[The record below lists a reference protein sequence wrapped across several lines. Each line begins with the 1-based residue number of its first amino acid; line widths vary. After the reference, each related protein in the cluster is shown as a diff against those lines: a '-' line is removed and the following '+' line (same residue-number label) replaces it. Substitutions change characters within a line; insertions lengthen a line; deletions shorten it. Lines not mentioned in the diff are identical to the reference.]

1 MKIKISLVLMLFIIC
16 NIGFSQI
23 KSWKFIDVPMKLKP
37 TLYYHSS
44 DSLSFTRYGNSYDL
58 FLGKNFNPTTK
69 ILSNRISKSKMIEND
84 NYIFFNNAEAI
95 YKYDKTNSSIIKI
108 IDSRNFSSEYAV
120 IGNFIYVG
128 VYKSTGEWTGIW
140 NLLKLDFEG
149 NLVKEFLNSGY
160 PKIILSDNINI
171 FMYES
176 SSSKLYVFDLN
187 LSLKKSVKTTKF
199 ENLEMKGNLLFSK
212 DSFSSDQGST
222 WQKINTSFDLSK
234 SAIIENETQNLY
246 RLRKDTIFFSTNN
259 GSSFQFT
266 KLPIEPTHA
275 IVNRFDEIFIQ
286 NSNYCRTD
294 NIFRKKLNQNNWIEI
309 ELTTN
314 TASPFTFEAGK
325 NENLLYFQCNALLHT
340 KLGEEH
346 LFEKF
351 GNFGLDSYHHRSM
364 LNLDDER
371 FLICA
376 SNNLLISSDKGKS
389 WASQFA
395 FKSTYSLG
403 MVRKKDVYFL
413 INSDTITTS
422 TDGFKTFQNYVI
434 PNSVKWTLYD
444 WTYYPTNSHN
454 IFTFNKYYGL
464 THYNLKTGQS
474 NFYKK
479 DDHFN
484 KLNFNFYDLQTSY
497 DGNTLY
503 LYASDTLSNHF
514 ILVTDDNF
522 LTHNLKTI
530 PVNGKIISDHLNN
543 LYLYKDHFLFVSENK
558 GDAWKEIGQNLP
570 VGTIISD
577 VQVSP
582 DHYLYL
588 ATNKGILK
596 SNEPINKP
604 STIEIA
610 LHFDTNKDCMYDNDE
625 LFTLADI
632 KVKVND
638 SDFLTPNADGIIRY
652 ETQLEKNKIQ
662 FYYDTLDLSLCIADS
677 LTMDVGVGLPET
689 KRLDVGY
696 NRLPKCPKLTASLE
710 KLELKNCSA
719 NTLIF
724 KICNNGRADAEDVL
738 FESTLPYLF
747 GHVEHVN
754 DPFGSFN
761 WWVKTKIPKLKVN
774 ECKNYIINY
783 DIDCNTPIQDI
794 CITGK
799 LTHKTL
805 CGQSFELKHCA
816 KNYTWN
822 NDFTQRVIFNGKEIN
837 SNSSIAV
844 NNSQPQLFTFEN
856 NMIYN
861 GTDSLFSIQIE
872 DEFSDFFDLNT
883 ITVLQ
888 NSLPYSL
895 STEDGK
901 LLISMKGQTQN
912 GRIHQFF
919 YTIKTKNNIKSGD
932 VLNIESFVNFDKDW
946 HGYWRDY
953 KFNVEISNATSEWDG
968 DHFVIYPNPFESTLI
983 INSQNQDDFSL
994 KIYNTQGQVLYH
1006 QESITS
1012 GTALNLQEIPS
1023 QLLYIE
1029 LTYKNNQ
1036 RAYSKVVKY

>member
-1 MKIKISLVLMLFIIC
+1 MKNMKIKISLFMLFFVLC
-16 NIGFSQI
+16 NSGYGQI
-23 KSWKFIDVPMKLKP
+23 KSWKQIDVPVKRTHIIKYVSEDSTYFTHLSDSQDLYSGKSIFHDSMKYLFKGNPTRIAENGKYILFLIGNTIHRYDKKIKEIQTINLSFNANINNLVLSEEFIFLTYNGNLTKLNLNGEIIKEASNFNGNLLLYDSKLYLKKTNGKIEIYDLNLNLLKTTNGINQFIP
-37 TLYYHSS
+37 IVEAKNSALMTLYQY
-44 DSLSFTRYGNSYDL
+44 SLDEGNTW
-58 FLGKNFNPTTK
+58 KNFNSPFHLTNLKAVNSKSDYTFRIKNDSLMYWANVGANLNLIKLPFIPTS
-69 ILSNRISKSKMIEND
+69 IFISKTND
-84 NYIFFNNAEAI
+84 IFIQKSNYSGGTSVFQ
-95 YKYDKTNSSIIKI
+95 TNIKAL
-108 IDSRNFSSEYAV
+108 NWKEV
-120 IGNFIYVG
+120 IVN
-128 VYKSTGEWTGIW
+128 T
-140 NLLKLDFEG
+140 NLLSTSFEIATG
-149 NLVKEFLNSGY
+149 NNENIVYSHYFGGTEYKFNENNSFEKNSEFSFGNPLYANNNSFLLNVNGNIYRSKNKGQNWNKIVVAPYSYATYITQKRENSIVVTFDSILV
-160 PKIILSDNINI
+160 
-171 FMYES
+171 
-176 SSSKLYVFDLN
+176 
-187 LSLKKSVKTTKF
+187 
-199 ENLEMKGNLLFSK
+199 
-212 DSFSSDQGST
+212 SSDQFDTRLKYNLLPQMKQYNDRQIAVTEKLNVFAFEEDYINNST
-222 WQKINTSFDLSK
+222 EIL
-234 SAIIENETQNLY
+234 IHHQNLLTGEY
-246 RLRKDTIFFSTNN
+246 YKHT
-259 GSSFQFT
+259 
-266 KLPIEPTHA
+266 
-275 IVNRFDEIFIQ
+275 FD
-286 NSNYCRTD
+286 
-294 NIFRKKLNQNNWIEI
+294 K
-309 ELTTN
+309 
-314 TASPFTFEAGK
+314 
-325 NENLLYFQCNALLHT
+325 
-340 KLGEEH
+340 
-346 LFEKF
+346 
-351 GNFGLDSYHHRSM
+351 LDS
-364 LNLDDER
+364 
-371 FLICA
+371 LI
-376 SNNLLISSDKGKS
+376 
-389 WASQFA
+389 
-395 FKSTYSLG
+395 
-403 MVRKKDVYFL
+403 
-413 INSDTITTS
+413 
-422 TDGFKTFQNYVI
+422 
-434 PNSVKWTLYD
+434 LYGSFH
-444 WTYYPTNSHN
+444 TEF
-454 IFTFNKYYGL
+454 I
-464 THYNLKTGQS
+464 
-474 NFYKK
+474 
-479 DDHFN
+479 
-484 KLNFNFYDLQTSY
+484 
-497 DGNTLY
+497 GNTCY
-503 LYASDTLSNHF
+503 LYAGNKNTSGRF
-514 ILVTDDNF
+514 IIVTDDNF
-522 LTHNLKTI
+522 KTQKVKKLPI
-530 PVNGKIISDHLNN
+530 AGILASDHQSN
-543 LYLYKDHFLFVSENK
+543 LYIFRDNYLAVSENK
-558 GDAWKEIGQNLP
+558 GDTWKEIGQNLP
-570 VGTIISD
+570 AGTVISD

-588 ATNKGILK
+588 VSNKGILK
-596 SNEPINKP
+596 SNETINKP

-610 LHFDTNKDCMYDNDE
+610 LHFDTNKDCIYDNDE

-652 ETQLEKNKIQ
+652 ETPLEKNKIQ

-677 LTMDVGVGLPET
+677 LTFDVGVGLPET

-754 DPFGSFN
+754 DPFGSFD

-872 DEFSDFFDLNT
+872 DEFSDLFDLNT

-1036 RAYSKVVKY
+1036 RAYTKVVKY